1 LARADEKK
9 IYLIFQLPYFSRR
22 FFLIFLLSSGVYCY
36 SQKAHGD
43 MQVTLPDTNLSLE
56 RSLLLLEEKTDLYF
70 SYNPEIL
77 DLEDEFLWQQGV
89 HTLENI
95 LQVIKEQQDL
105 NYTIIGN
112 QVVFYLPGAEPG
124 LVIPIEERDPDQ
136 IRKIWF
142 RESCRSL
149 TGSFLLL

>member
-1 LARADEKK
+1 
-9 IYLIFQLPYFSRR
+9 
-22 FFLIFLLSSGVYCY
+22 
-36 SQKAHGD
+36 

-56 RSLLLLEEKTDLYF
+56 RSLLLLEGKTDLYF

-77 DLEDEFLWQQGV
+77 DLEDEFIWQQGV

-95 LQVIKEQQDL
+95 LQVIKEQQDV

-136 IRKIWF
+136 IRKI
-142 RESCRSL
+142 
-149 TGSFLLL
+149 TGQILSGMDKAPTS